1 MLNFTV
7 TDWILT
13 IGFTLLFLILN
24 RAIGVLNKIHADLL
38 NIESYMAN
46 SMPSDNA

>member
-1 MLNFTV
+1 MLSFTT

-24 RAIGVLNKIHADLL
+24 RAIGVLNNIHADLL
-38 NIESYMAN
+38 NIENYMAN
-46 SMPSDNA
+46 SMPKDNT